1 MVSLVKHLGADD
13 NTLAAGGL
21 LLMHVLVLG
30 GAVGRVIGVSASR
43 TTAVELDAVT
53 SAGDS
58 VAFARAA

>member
-1 MVSLVKHLGADD
+1 MVSVVKHLGADD
-13 NTLAAGGL
+13 DTLAAGGL

-30 GAVGRVIGVSASR
+30 GAVRRVVRVSASR

-53 SAGDS
+53 GAGDT